1 MKRNREIDLLRN
13 KMVPNK
19 LVGTKI
25 GKNLLYNSATQSR
38 ANFFIIVIDRLIKAK
53 SKASRTLKLQLK
65 V

>member
-25 GKNLLYNSATQSR
+25 GKNLYTR
-38 ANFFIIVIDRLIKAK
+38 
-53 SKASRTLKLQLK
+53 
-65 V
+65 